1 MLIVMTEIPMWHWG
15 CTMIA
20 SVVLNEDYQPNILIP
35 NFSVWNADLESCV
48 SLVHSVLEISV
59 WSLPYHFQV
68 MMHVTFIL
76 FIKCQC
82 YNISVQWKRQLLLL
96 LIPTNICWNTRDPS
110 LSFFIIHSSRCIHR
124 CGILCSDYWELMT
137 LFFSSIGHST
147 IHLLITVA
155 IYSHMPFL
163 TQALT
168 NCLSA
173 SADFLDFLWWLDWT
187 SELYRMVDL
196 EMELVVVNWYLNLT
210 HYSLLSYS
218 PVGFPIINPETHMQ
232 LLMNCF
238 NCA

>member
-1 MLIVMTEIPMWHWG
+1 MPMLQYICAVKTAAVVATYTHKHLLEYQRSIP
-15 CTMIA
+15 
-20 SVVLNEDYQPNILIP
+20 
-35 NFSVWNADLESCV
+35 
-48 SLVHSVLEISV
+48 
-59 WSLPYHFQV
+59 
-68 MMHVTFIL
+68 
-76 FIKCQC
+76 
-82 YNISVQWKRQLLLL
+82 LLLHHSLFKVYTQVRYIMFWL
-96 LIPTNICWNTRDPS
+96 LRADDFIFFQYRTQYNTFVDN
-110 LSFFIIHSSRCIHR
+110 SSN
-124 CGILCSDYWELMT
+124 
-137 LFFSSIGHST
+137 LFSY
-147 IHLLITVA
+147 A
-155 IYSHMPFL
+155 FL